1 MGCTSAPHRMGL
13 RTALRESSPTRAR
26 DAFRC
31 RPAQR
36 WCDAAL
42 CACQKRARDWCRTVS
57 HEERRDGVALL
68 SSAAG
73 RAYRTCLNAHRR
85 SFDST
90 GCLPPAS
97 RLRMLACSLHRH
109 WAYECRSGD
118 AAGAHRRHTWLRHN
132 AVPRQIAKLRAAN
145 QQHRTTASP
154 RDHHGR
160 TPFLFGAGGTLPA
173 GHREKLRT
181 SR

>member
-1 MGCTSAPHRMGL
+1 MRCARALRRTGL
-13 RTALRESSPTRAR
+13 RAALRGSSANRAR

-42 CACQKRARDWCRTVS
+42 WACQKRARGGCGRAP

-68 SSAAG
+68 ESAGG
-73 RAYRTCLNAHRR
+73 RPSATCFNAHRR

-90 GCLPPAS
+90 ECLPPAS

-118 AAGAHRRHTWLRHN
+118 AAGAYRRHHLADTTQCLARLRIEE
-132 AVPRQIAKLRAAN
+132 RQISSIGQRRPLVII
-145 QQHRTTASP
+145 TG
-154 RDHHGR
+154 GR
-160 TPFLFGAGGTLPA
+160 RFLFGAGGTLPA